1 MEENRTDE
9 VMEQEITAGSDTV
22 QLVENKKAKK
32 KSNKKAIIVIVL
44 AAVIIVGCGIISV
57 VKSMKQVK
65 EAMGSISSDDESL
78 YTVDQQDVE
87 QEITTSGT
95 VVGISQNA
103 YTSPVTAKVEDVCVE
118 VGQTVKK
125 GDVLLT
131 YDASD
136 LGDNLT
142 KVKIQARSEK
152 AAGDANYETA
162 DEAADKT
169 SAAKKKVKKMEKEL
183 ASLKK
188 EAESISDSITSYQD
202 QMEDIESQ
210 NAKETEKA
218 ATPNEQG
225 TTREA
230 KLQDTKGLRQTI
242 RDLNKQ
248 LNKKNE
254 AITEKQS
261 KLAEQESI
269 VSANKDVKVSN
280 STKAQ
285 LAASNELS
293 DLNISDAQEDLN
305 AAEAGITAN
314 EDGIVQSVD
323 VVKGVYANET
333 QTLFT
338 IIDADQVGVEF
349 TIAKDDLGYISD
361 GQQARV
367 VIGGKEYTGTV
378 EFVSRVASDDVAV
391 QTGTKTT
398 GGSIKGRIRI
408 EDPDDNIYIGVS
420 AKAYIFVGKAE
431 NALVIPYEALCTD
444 IDGDYVYVVDKDN
457 KIQRKDVEVGIYS
470 DEYYE
475 VKNGI
480 EKGDKV
486 IRNVTKDMKPGDE
499 YVPEVAAAVA
509 PSVVTVTE

>member
-1 MEENRTDE
+1 MEENRKDE
-9 VMEQEITAGSDTV
+9 VMEQEITAHSDEG
-22 QLVENKKAKK
+22 QSAKNKKPNK
-32 KSNKKAIIVIVL
+32 KSSKKAIIVIIF
-44 AAVIIVGCGIISV
+44 AAVIIVGCGIISA
-57 VKSMKQVK
+57 VKAMKQVE
-65 EAMGSISSDDESL
+65 EAMGSVSSDDESL

-169 SAAKKKVKKMEKEL
+169 SAAKKKVKKMEKEI
-183 ASLKK
+183 ATMKK
-188 EAESISDSITSYQD
+188 EAEAINDSITAYQD

-225 TTREA
+225 TTREP
-230 KLQDTKGLRQTI
+230 KLQDTKALRQTI

-248 LNKKNE
+248 LTKKNE

-269 VSANKDVKVSN
+269 VSANKDVKVSK
-280 STKAQ
+280 STKEQ

-293 DLNISDAQEDLN
+293 NLNISDAQEDLS

-314 EDGIVQSVD
+314 EDGIVQSVE
-323 VVKGVYANET
+323 VVKGAYANET

-338 IIDADQVGVEF
+338 IIDADQVGIEF

-361 GQQARV
+361 GQKARV
-367 VIGGKEYTGTV
+367 VIGNNEYTGTV
-378 EFVSRVASDDVAV
+378 EFVSRVASMDA
-391 QTGTKTT
+391 TTTTTKTT

-420 AKAYIFVGKAE
+420 AKAYIFVGKAD

-475 VKNGI
+475 VKSGI

-499 YVPEVAAAVA
+499 YVPETAAAVV
-509 PSVVTVTE
+509 PGVVTVTE

>member
-9 VMEQEITAGSDTV
+9 VIEQEITAGSDTV
-22 QLVENKKAKK
+22 QPVENKKAKK

-78 YTVDQQDVE
+78 YTIDQQDVE

-162 DEAADKT
+162 DEAADKA
-169 SAAKKKVKKMEKEL
+169 SEAKKKAKKMEKEL

-188 EAESISDSITSYQD
+188 EAESLSDSITSYQD
-202 QMEDIESQ
+202 QMEDIENQ

-323 VVKGVYANET
+323 VVKGAYANET

-367 VIGGKEYTGTV
+367 VIGNNEYTGTV
-378 EFVSRVASDDVAV
+378 EFVSRVASMDAA
-391 QTGTKTT
+391 TTTTKTT

-408 EDPDDNIYIGVS
+408 ENPDDNIYIGVS
-420 AKAYIFVGKAE
+420 AKAYIFVGKAD

-475 VKNGI
+475 VKTGI

-499 YVPEVAAAVA
+499 YVPETAAVA
-509 PSVVTVTE
+509 APGVVTITE